1 MSVRAHLTDE
11 QPSVA
16 RAVWLTRVV
25 GSAAAIMSVCVSLIA
40 WYTGT
45 VAWLI
50 AYLASFLAL
59 SALITWL
66 SSIPRRRQKELD
78 REWAGSFHEL
88 AIRDEL
94 TGLYNR
100 RFFNQELAR
109 LVAESH
115 ANTKPLTLALI
126 DLNDF
131 KSINDTY
138 GHHTGDA
145 ALRLVAECI
154 RAAVSENDITAR
166 TGGDEF
172 AVIIP
177 NATPGRAN
185 AIVSSIRATLDLTPV
200 LHSPLIATGTHVRA
214 AVGLAEIATGTHVRA
229 AIGLA
234 EPDEFNEI
242 ERLLR
247 QADSELYENKREL
260 RRLNDRRRAS

>member
-1 MSVRAHLTDE
+1 MFVRTHLTDE
-11 QPSVA
+11 QPSVV

-45 VAWLI
+45 VAWHI
-50 AYLASFLAL
+50 ADLASFLAL

-78 REWAGSFHEL
+78 REWAGRFHEL

-214 AVGLAEIATGTHVRA
+214 AVGLAE
-229 AIGLA
+229 L
-234 EPDEFNEI
+234 DEFNEI

-247 QADSELYENKREL
+247 QADTALYENKREL
-260 RRLNDRRRAS
+260 ARLNDRRRAG